1 MAIIHFDD
9 EITSIEKIVDALTK
23 AGFPL
28 DGPPKIIK

>member
-9 EITSIEKIVDALTK
+9 EVTSIEKIVDALTK